1 VAYDPELADRIREL
15 LLFEPDV
22 VEKRMFGG
30 LAFLIGGHIA
40 VAVSG
45 SGGLLMR
52 CEDGDTSELLAQP
65 HVEPFVM
72 RGRSMSGWVRVGEEA
87 VGGDGELSRWVESG
101 VGLARSL
108 PPSN

>member
-1 VAYDPELADRIREL
+1 VAYDAELADRIREL
-15 LLFEPDV
+15 LVFEPDV

-52 CEDGDTSELLAQP
+52 AEHDETDALLTQP
-65 HVEPFVM
+65 HVEPFLM
-72 RGRSMSGWVRVGEEA
+72 RGRAMSGWVRVGEEA
-87 VGGDGELSRWVESG
+87 VADDDELKRWVEAG
-101 VGLARSL
+101 AGYARSL
-108 PPSN
+108 PPS